1 MTARRPRTV
10 PSDLARDIPEKAS
23 SVNGLDPYVVGAWE
37 PPSEADRERV
47 RDGLVRHGAHD
58 LAEILGLIGPPLE
71 TGPLTVGCP
80 TCGSAV
86 GAACRDSGGRDRYR
100 GTHRARLEAA

>member
-10 PSDLARDIPEKAS
+10 PSDLARDMPEKAS
-23 SVNGLDPYVVGAWE
+23 SVNGLDPYTVGAWE
-37 PPSEADRERV
+37 PPSEADRALV
-47 RDGLVRHGAHD
+47 KDGLERNRAFE
-58 LAEILGLIGPPLE
+58 LAEILGLRPPLE